1 MIPSYEYISI
11 LPEIALCVAGL
22 LIMLAEP
29 LFPKGMTRKPLGIV
43 AFLGVAAALV
53 ATFQQNGI
61 QWSSEDGQM
70 GTAFFGMLQI
80 DHFSIF
86 FHCLILIITGLVIL
100 FSMDYVEKENMHA
113 AEYYA
118 LLLFGAVGMCLMT

>member
-11 LPEIALCVAGL
+11 MPEIALCVAGL
-22 LIMLAEP
+22 LIMLVEP
-29 LFPKGMTRKPLGIV
+29 LFSKNMSRKPLGIL
-43 AFLGVAAALV
+43 AFFGVAVAMYEAL
-53 ATFQQNGI
+53 QQNGI
-61 QWSSEDGQM
+61 QWSSEGGKM

-86 FHCLILIITGLVIL
+86 FHCLILVITGLVIL
-100 FSMDYVEKENMHA
+100 FSIDYVEKENIAA

-118 LLLFGAVGMCLMT
+118 LLLFG